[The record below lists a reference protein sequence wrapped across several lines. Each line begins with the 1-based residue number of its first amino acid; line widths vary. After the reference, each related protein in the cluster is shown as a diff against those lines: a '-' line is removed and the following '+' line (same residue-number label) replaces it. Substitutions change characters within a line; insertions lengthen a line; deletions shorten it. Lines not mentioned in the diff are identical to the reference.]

1 MPFCWFCHVA
11 AEMCFTVG
19 TLEMPYI
26 LEKGAKRE
34 RKKVERLE
42 FQSPTEGEKTFEI
55 KEGKGRCL
63 GDIPF
68 SKLQKCLSQ
77 AT

>member
-1 MPFCWFCHVA
+1 
-11 AEMCFTVG
+11 
-19 TLEMPYI
+19 MPYV

-34 RKKVERLE
+34 RKKVSRLE

-55 KEGKGRCL
+55 KEGEGRSL

-68 SKLQKCLSQ
+68 SKLL
-77 AT
+77 

>member
-1 MPFCWFCHVA
+1 
-11 AEMCFTVG
+11 
-19 TLEMPYI
+19 MPYV

-34 RKKVERLE
+34 RKKVTRLE

-55 KEGKGRCL
+55 KEGEGRAL

-68 SKLQKCLSQ
+68 SKLLSHFVLMRKLL
-77 AT
+77 